1 MLLSATECHFRSAP
15 SHDRHSASLSDCPPN
30 HLIAFLITTG
40 IRRAAAGGEE
50 REELDRMAVARAKQ
64 MIMSCHVSLLLF
76 DAKLGLTR
84 NDLQI
89 ADLVIENNKSC
100 VLVANKARY

>member
-1 MLLSATECHFRSAP
+1 M
-15 SHDRHSASLSDCPPN
+15 SDCPSP

>member
-1 MLLSATECHFRSAP
+1 
-15 SHDRHSASLSDCPPN
+15 
-30 HLIAFLITTG
+30 
-40 IRRAAAGGEE
+40 
-50 REELDRMAVARAKQ
+50 MAVARAKQ